1 MSVFVAS
8 FSSPSR
14 WCSLL
19 KGSTSSSKSS
29 SSSSGRRNERGATIQ
44 KRGGAG
50 TSASSLSSENHS
62 RGKPNKS
69 EPYKFM
75 GRTVKEKHV
84 FDSQMANELALEVVS
99 EETGVEKEELKK
111 TLQNLQSLLPELS
124 SSSLSSNADAYR
136 ASLDIKL
143 VARNAIQI
151 KSVFRE
157 LRSNVSEMIAKDLR
171 LALDPRA
178 SERCEKALEVLTGRG
193 EMTREE
199 AENLVFA
206 THRYCADKK
215 KMLAFCE
222 EETVLEVC
230 ENVRRIRSAVG
241 GEAFLAHKVCE
252 KGDAA
257 ANMLFES
264 EKNEAACN
272 AAKALVERMPKD
284 CNVALMVS
292 DFPNLLLMDI
302 DRLFF
307 DLTNAFKSTP
317 PEETLRRDPSVS
329 FRVRSFNNSYEDD
342 GFSEDDR
349 I

>member
-1 MSVFVAS
+1 MSSLASSSRAPAFVAS
-8 FSSPSR
+8 FSSLSA
-14 WCSLL
+14 SSVK
-19 KGSTSSSKSS
+19 KGRGGGGRIPGRVEASS
-29 SSSSGRRNERGATIQ
+29 SSSS
-44 KRGGAG
+44 
-50 TSASSLSSENHS
+50 SSDNHS
-62 RGKPNKS
+62 RGRPNKS

-75 GRTVKEKHV
+75 GRTVKDDHV
-84 FDSQMANELALEVVS
+84 FDSRMAKDLALEVVS
-99 EETGVEKEELKK
+99 EETGVSKEDLEKNLMQLK
-111 TLQNLQSLLPELS
+111 SLLPELS
-124 SSSLSSNADAYR
+124 SIISADAYR

-143 VARNAIQI
+143 VARNAIKI
-151 KSVFRE
+151 KAVFGE
-157 LRSNVSEMIAKDLR
+157 LQSNVSEMIAKDLR

-178 SERCEKALEVLTGRG
+178 SERCEEALATLTSRG
-193 EMTREE
+193 EMTRAE

-206 THRYCADKK
+206 THRYCAAKEK
-215 KMLAFCE
+215 GLAFCE
-222 EETVLEVC
+222 EKTILEVC
-230 ENVRRIRSAVG
+230 ENAKRIREAVG
-241 GEAFLAHKVCE
+241 GSEAFLAHRVCE

-264 EKNEAACN
+264 EKNEAACD
-272 AAKALVERMPKD
+272 AAKQLVERMPKD

-317 PEETLRRDPSVS
+317 PAETLRRDPSVS